1 MEKKSKSVRRSWSD
15 AASFRPTFTISK
27 VPQNGVNG
35 GGDEKGASTSSSSS
49 RPSTPTP
56 TSPTTK
62 TAATSTST
70 LPTEF
75 FQNGGSK
82 NGVENTTEGVTL
94 IVPTIELPVFGT
106 FLIRNFSRYL
116 RVTQCGNLR
125 NFLSLRFYVK
135 SI

>member
-27 VPQNGVNG
+27 VPQNGVIG
-35 GGDEKGASTSSSSS
+35 GGEEKGAASTSSSSS

-70 LPTEF
+70 LPTDF
-75 FQNGGSK
+75 FQNGKSQ
-82 NGVENTTEGVTL
+82 NGVDTSKEAVKL

-106 FLIRNFSRYL
+106 
-116 RVTQCGNLR
+116 
-125 NFLSLRFYVK
+125 
-135 SI
+135 

>member
-35 GGDEKGASTSSSSS
+35 GDEKGASNSSSSS

-70 LPTEF
+70 LPTDF
-75 FQNGGSK
+75 FQNGKSQ
-82 NGVENTTEGVTL
+82 NGVDTSKEAVTL

-106 FLIRNFSRYL
+106 FLIRNFSR
-116 RVTQCGNLR
+116 
-125 NFLSLRFYVK
+125 
-135 SI
+135 

>member
-35 GGDEKGASTSSSSS
+35 GVERGASTSSSSS

-70 LPTEF
+70 LPTDF
-75 FQNGGSK
+75 FQNGKSQ
-82 NGVENTTEGVTL
+82 NGVDTTKEAVTL

-106 FLIRNFSRYL
+106 FLIRNFSR
-116 RVTQCGNLR
+116 
-125 NFLSLRFYVK
+125 
-135 SI
+135 

>member
-27 VPQNGVNG
+27 VPQNGLNG
-35 GGDEKGASTSSSSS
+35 GRDEKGASTSSSSS

-70 LPTEF
+70 LPTDF
-75 FQNGGSK
+75 FQNGKSQ
-82 NGVENTTEGVTL
+82 NGVDTSKEAVKL

-106 FLIRNFSRYL
+106 
-116 RVTQCGNLR
+116 
-125 NFLSLRFYVK
+125 
-135 SI
+135 